1 MAATVGSISIDL
13 STNASRFAEG
23 FKKSAVTVEQ
33 QSARMAKAVDGFQAK
48 AVAMGATLKNFGTGL
63 VAGAGIAALGSFTGI
78 IEGAKKA
85 ISDFDEIAAN
95 SRTVGLRTD
104 AYQALG
110 LAAQQANISN
120 EDLTNGLKIFAKNAG
135 LAEQGTGALYGG
147 LKKLN
152 PELLR
157 NILAT
162 SDQEERLKA
171 VADALKNAKSA
182 TEQAAIAAAVF
193 GKGGVDLVRVFDGGR
208 QSIDAFI
215 ATAKDMGIIIPDEL
229 LQKAGELDDKL
240 DVLSKVTSV
249 NLSEALVKAA
259 PLLVKIAEGLAE
271 FAKEASQAASGVETF
286 MQNKSVSNFFR
297 LIGGDASNPDLLANR
312 VADAFDHMG
321 DATHRSAEAINAD
334 IAAVEQ
340 QIAELQQMSDR
351 GIGVGIQIDDAKAN
365 LQRLQDELK
374 ATQAVGVSAAN
385 AIRAGFAQAFRAAE
399 NASMD
404 ALAQMQ
410 KQAGNA
416 VNVIRYGAPANSVIP
431 GSTYQN
437 DVNGTGVAVRSF
449 GVTAPASGAG
459 SFQSDANG
467 SGVDVTRYTSDTA
480 DNTEETAHNVERL
493 DQNTHGYFRDLG
505 DTVTSGAA
513 TISHSVSTLADLIGN
528 EFGQLPSYLIAAL
541 QTQGGGLNTG
551 NISKPSTM
559 FGDQWSPEYGS
570 HVGDVLVGTRGHYQ
584 LSPTSSDGS
593 YDTQVSV
600 AQPGSDIT
608 LNYYAAPGEST
619 ETAKQRARDMYN
631 ELTLQAARA

>member
-1 MAATVGSISIDL
+1 RT
-13 STNASRFAEG
+13 
-23 FKKSAVTVEQ
+23 
-33 QSARMAKAVDGFQAK
+33 
-48 AVAMGATLKNFGTGL
+48 VAMGATLKNFGTGL
-63 VAGAGIAALGSFTGI
+63 VAGAGIAALGSVTGI

-85 ISDFDEIAAN
+85 IADFDDIAAN
-95 SRTVGLRTD
+95 SRTVGLTTD

-135 LAEQGTGALYGG
+135 LAEQGTGALYSG

-157 NILAT
+157 NILST
-162 SDQEERLKA
+162 NDQEERLKA

-182 TEQAAIAAAVF
+182 TEEAAIAAAVF
-193 GKGGVDLVRVFDGGR
+193 GKGGLDLVRVFEGGR

-215 ATAKDMGIIIPDEL
+215 ATAKDMGIIIPDSL
-229 LQKAGELDDKL
+229 LQKAGDLDDKL
-240 DVLSKVTSV
+240 DALSKITSV

-286 MQNKSVSNFFR
+286 MENKSVANFFR
-297 LIGGDASNPDLLANR
+297 LIGGDASNPDLLANK

-321 DATHRSAEAINAD
+321 EATHRSAEAINAD

-340 QIAELQQMSDR
+340 QIAELQQMADR
-351 GIGVGIQIDDAKAN
+351 GIGVGMSIVDAQTN
-365 LQRLQDELK
+365 LKHLQDELK

-431 GSTYQN
+431 GSTYQT
-437 DVNGTGVAVRSF
+437 DVNSSGVSVRKF
-449 GVTAPASGAG
+449 GVTGPVTQGS
-459 SFQSDANG
+459 SFQSDAND

-505 DTVTSGAA
+505 NTVTSGAT

-541 QTQGGGLNTG
+541 QTQGGALNTG
-551 NISKPSTM
+551 SISQPSHM
-559 FGDQWSPEYGS
+559 FGENWDPQHGSYTGTILHDQ
-570 HVGDVLVGTRGHYQ
+570 LGHYS
-584 LSPTSSDGS
+584 LASTASDGS
-593 YDTQVSV
+593 SNNQVSV

-619 ETAKQRARDMYN
+619 ETAKQRAREMYN
-631 ELTLQAARA
+631 ELTLQAARS